1 VWARENTRAAIFEA
15 MERRETYG
23 TSGPRIKLRFFAGWD
38 FEKTLFDDS
47 DLIRKAYASGVPMG
61 GLLADAK
68 SGKSP
73 TFLVWAAQDSSAG
86 KLQRVQMVKAWL
98 EDGESREQLVD
109 IACSDGLVPDLKSGR
124 CPDNGAR
131 VDITNCMVTADK
143 GDSEI
148 RVVWTDTDFDATQS
162 AFYYVRILEN
172 PSCRWSTYDALRL
185 GLEPSPALAATIQ
198 ERAWSSPIWYTPAL

>member
-1 VWARENTRAAIFEA
+1 MPI
-15 MERRETYG
+15 
-23 TSGPRIKLRFFAGWD
+23 
-38 FEKTLFDDS
+38 EKTIFDDS

-61 GLLADAK
+61 GILADAE

-131 VDITNCMVTADK
+131 VDITNCTVTADK

-148 RVVWTDTDFDATQS
+148 QVVWTDTDFDATQS

-185 GLEPSPALAATIQ
+185 GLEPSPALSATIQ
-198 ERAWSSPIWYTPAL
+198 ERAWSSPIWYTPTL